1 METIP
6 QMKMETESVLVKTE
20 IDLEE
25 KEDKE
30 AEVQR
35 RIDQRKRSGKFTPR

>member
-30 AEVQR
+30 AEVQW

>member
-20 IDLEE
+20 LDLEE

-35 RIDQRKRSGKFTPR
+35 RIDQRKQSGKFTPR